1 VTHRH
6 PDFWVDPD
14 KFQPTRF
21 LPPRRAEISRWAYFP
36 FGAGQ
41 RKCLG
46 VDFALMEAQLLLA
59 MITQRYWLKSVD
71 QLDVQSDPYV
81 TLRPTGEVPMLVSPR

>member
-1 VTHRH
+1 
-6 PDFWVDPD
+6 VDPD

-21 LPPRRAEISRWAYFP
+21 VPPSRAEISGWAYFP

-46 VDFALMEAQLLLA
+46 TDFALMEAQLTLA
-59 MITQRYWLKSVD
+59 MIAQRYRLKIVD
-71 QLDVQSDPYV
+71 QLVQPDPYV